1 MTSIFQKERYK
12 YIPKLPRILEYDFQ
26 NISVVFGEK
35 TEALKDGDALRE
47 IFKNTY
53 GMPVVNFIQGPSNVN
68 FTKVLNVGI
77 ILSGGPAPGGHNVVA
92 GIFDAIKK
100 SNSNSKIF
108 GFKGGPSGL
117 LEDKKIEITQD
128 LINLYRNTG
137 GFDIVSS
144 GRTKMETDA
153 QYEQALLVALK
164 NNLNAIIVIG
174 GDDSNTNAALLAEFF
189 KKRHYDIQVIGV
201 PKTIDADLRNEHIQI
216 SFGFDSATKTYSEL
230 IGNLCRDAISTRK
243 YWHFVK
249 LMGRSASHVA
259 LECALKTHPNVC
271 IISEE
276 VLEKN
281 KTLSELVSDITSV
294 VVKRSLKGYDFG
306 IIIVP
311 EGVIEFIPEV
321 KSLMIELCA
330 IFDSNEGKYKGLEV
344 EDIRKIFIS
353 KLNGYMR
360 EVYGSLPLFIQ
371 IELVNSVLERDP
383 HGNFNVSRV
392 PTEKLFME
400 MVNVRLEKLRKL
412 GEYRGKFVP
421 IDHFFGYEGRSVAP
435 SNFDSDYCYSLGYN
449 AAMLVLNGL
458 TGYMSSIK
466 NLNKNVTEWL
476 AGGVPLTMMMNIE
489 ERYGISKPV
498 IKKAL
503 VDLNGAPFNEF
514 VKNRE
519 EWALNNLY
527 VSPGPIQYFGISEL
541 VDEITLTL
549 KLELESKSINGN

>member
-1 MTSIFQKERYK
+1 MMSVFQKERYK
-12 YIPKLPRILEYDFQ
+12 YTPKLPKILENDFQ
-26 NISVVFGEK
+26 NIGVVFGEK
-35 TEALKDGDALRE
+35 TEALGDRDALRE

-53 GMPVVNFIQGPSNVN
+53 GLPVVNFTQGFSNVD
-68 FTKVLNVGI
+68 FTKVLNVGV

-100 SNSNSKIF
+100 SNPNSKIF

-117 LEDKKIEITQD
+117 LDDKKIEITQD
-128 LINLYRNTG
+128 LIDSYRNTG

-144 GRTKMETDA
+144 GRTKIETDA
-153 QYEQALLVALK
+153 QYDQVLSVVLK
-164 NNLNAIIVIG
+164 NNLNALIVIG

-189 KKRHYDIQVIGV
+189 KKKHHDIQVIGV

-216 SFGFDSATKTYSEL
+216 SFGFDSATKTYSEM
-230 IGNLCRDAISTRK
+230 IGNLCRDAMSTRK

-259 LECALKTHPNVC
+259 LECALRTHPNIC

-276 VLEKN
+276 ILAKN
-281 KTLSELVSDITSV
+281 KTLSELIGDITSV
-294 VVKRSLKGYDFG
+294 VLNRSLKGYDFG
-306 IIIVP
+306 VIIVP

-321 KSLMIELCA
+321 KSLMSELCN
-330 IFDSNEGKYKGLEV
+330 IFDSNEGEFKGLDV
-344 EDIRKIFIS
+344 ESIRKIFIS
-353 KLNGYMR
+353 KLSGYMR
-360 EVYGSLPLFIQ
+360 EVYVSLPLFIQ

-400 MVNVRLEKLRKL
+400 MVSVRLEGLRKL
-412 GEYRGKFVP
+412 GEYSGKFVP

-449 AAMLVLNGL
+449 AAVLVLNGL

-466 NLNKNVTEWL
+466 NLNKNATEWL
-476 AGGVPLTMMMNIE
+476 AGGVPLTMMMNME

-519 EWALNNLY
+519 EWAVNNLY
-527 VSPGPIQYFGISEL
+527 VFPGPIQYFGVSEL

-549 KLELESKSINGN
+549 KLELEN

>member
-1 MTSIFQKERYK
+1 MVSVFQKERYK
-12 YIPKLPRILEYDFQ
+12 YIPKLPKILENDFQ

-35 TEALKDGDALRE
+35 TEALGDRDALRE

-53 GMPVVNFIQGPSNVN
+53 GLPVVNFTQGSSNVD
-68 FTKVLNVGI
+68 FTRVLNVGI

-100 SNSNSKIF
+100 SNPNSKIF

-117 LEDKKIEITQD
+117 LEDKKIEITQE
-128 LINLYRNTG
+128 LIDSYRNTG

-144 GRTKMETDA
+144 GRTKIETDA
-153 QYEQALLVALK
+153 QYEQALSVILK
-164 NNLNAIIVIG
+164 NNLNALIVIG

-189 KKRHYDIQVIGV
+189 KKKHHDIQVIGV
-201 PKTIDADLRNEHIQI
+201 PKTIDADLRNAHIQI
-216 SFGFDSATKTYSEL
+216 SFGFDSATKTYSEM
-230 IGNLCRDAISTRK
+230 IGNLCRDAMSTRK

-259 LECALKTHPNVC
+259 LECALKTHPNIC

-276 VLEKN
+276 ILAKK
-281 KTLSELVSDITSV
+281 KTLSELVRDMTSV

-306 IIIVP
+306 VVIVP

-321 KSLMIELCA
+321 KSLMIELCS
-330 IFDSNEGKYKGLEV
+330 IFDSNESEFKGLDV

-353 KLNGYMR
+353 KLSGYMR
-360 EVYGSLPLFIQ
+360 EVYVSLPLFIQ

-400 MVNVRLEKLRKL
+400 MVNVRLEELRKL
-412 GEYRGKFVP
+412 GEYSGKFVP

-449 AAMLVLNGL
+449 AAILVLNGL
-458 TGYMSSIK
+458 TGYMSSVK
-466 NLNKNVTEWL
+466 NLNKNATEWL
-476 AGGVPLTMMMNIE
+476 AGGVPLTMMMNME
-489 ERYGISKPV
+489 ERYGVAKPV

-503 VDLNGAPFNEF
+503 VDLKGAPFNEF

-519 EWALNNLY
+519 EWAVNNLY
-527 VSPGPIQYFGISEL
+527 VSPGPIQYFGVSEL
-541 VDEITLTL
+541 VDEVTLTL
-549 KLELESKSINGN
+549 KLELEN

>member
-1 MTSIFQKERYK
+1 MTSVFQKERYK
-12 YIPKLPRILEYDFQ
+12 YIPKLPRILECDFQ

-35 TEALKDGDALRE
+35 TEALKDRDALRE

-53 GMPVVNFIQGPSNVN
+53 GIPVVNFIQGSSNVD

-153 QYEQALLVALK
+153 QYEQALSVALK

-189 KKRHYDIQVIGV
+189 KKKHYDIQVIGV

-230 IGNLCRDAISTRK
+230 IGNLCRDAMSTRK

-321 KSLMIELCA
+321 KYLMIELCT
-330 IFDSNEGKYKGLEV
+330 IFDNNEGKFKGLEV

-489 ERYGISKPV
+489 ERYGVSKPV

-503 VDLNGAPFNEF
+503 VNLNGAPFNEF

-549 KLELESKSINGN
+549 KLELES

>member
-1 MTSIFQKERYK
+1 MTSVFQKERYK
-12 YIPKLPRILEYDFQ
+12 YIPKLPRILECDFQ

-35 TEALKDGDALRE
+35 TEALKDRDALRE

-53 GMPVVNFIQGPSNVN
+53 GIPVVNFIQGSSNVD

-153 QYEQALLVALK
+153 QYEQALSVALK

-189 KKRHYDIQVIGV
+189 KKKHYDIQVIGV

-230 IGNLCRDAISTRK
+230 IGNLCRDAMSTRK

-321 KSLMIELCA
+321 KSLMIELCT
-330 IFDSNEGKYKGLEV
+330 IFDNNEGKFKGLEV

-489 ERYGISKPV
+489 ERYGVSKPV

-503 VDLNGAPFNEF
+503 VNLNGAPFNEF

-549 KLELESKSINGN
+549 KLELES

>member
-1 MTSIFQKERYK
+1 MMSVFQKERYK
-12 YIPKLPRILEYDFQ
+12 YIPKLPKILENDFQ

-35 TEALKDGDALRE
+35 TEALGDRDALRE

-53 GMPVVNFIQGPSNVN
+53 GLPVVNFTQGSSNVD
-68 FTKVLNVGI
+68 FTRVLNVGV

-100 SNSNSKIF
+100 SNPNSEIF

-117 LEDKKIEITQD
+117 LDDKKIEITQD
-128 LINLYRNTG
+128 LIDSYRNTG

-144 GRTKMETDA
+144 GRTKIETDA
-153 QYEQALLVALK
+153 QYEQVLSVVLK
-164 NNLNAIIVIG
+164 NNLNALIVIG

-189 KKRHYDIQVIGV
+189 KKKHHDIQVIGV
-201 PKTIDADLRNEHIQI
+201 PKTIDADLRNAHIQI
-216 SFGFDSATKTYSEL
+216 SFGFDSATKTYSEM
-230 IGNLCRDAISTRK
+230 IGNLCRDAMSTRK

-259 LECALKTHPNVC
+259 LECALKTHPNIC

-276 VLEKN
+276 ILAKK
-281 KTLSELVSDITSV
+281 KTLSELIRDITSV

-306 IIIVP
+306 VVIVP

-321 KSLMIELCA
+321 KSLMIELCS
-330 IFDSNEGKYKGLEV
+330 IFDSNESEFKGLNV
-344 EDIRKIFIS
+344 EDIRKNFIS
-353 KLNGYMR
+353 KLSGYMR
-360 EVYGSLPLFIQ
+360 EVYVSLPLFIQ

-400 MVNVRLEKLRKL
+400 MVNIRLEELRKL
-412 GEYRGKFVP
+412 GEYSGKFVP

-449 AAMLVLNGL
+449 AAILVLNGL
-458 TGYMSSIK
+458 TGYMSSVK
-466 NLNKNVTEWL
+466 NLNKNATEWL
-476 AGGVPLTMMMNIE
+476 AGGVPLTMMMHME
-489 ERYGISKPV
+489 ERYGVAKPV

-503 VDLNGAPFNEF
+503 VDLKGAPFNEF

-519 EWALNNLY
+519 EWAVNNLY
-527 VSPGPIQYFGISEL
+527 VFPGPIQYFGVSEL
-541 VDEITLTL
+541 VDEVTLTL
-549 KLELESKSINGN
+549 KLELEN

>member
-1 MTSIFQKERYK
+1 MMSVFQKERYK
-12 YIPKLPRILEYDFQ
+12 YTPKLPKVLENDFQ
-26 NISVVFGEK
+26 NISVVFGEE
-35 TEALKDGDALRE
+35 TEALGDRDALKE

-53 GMPVVNFIQGPSNVN
+53 GLPVVNFAQGFSNVD
-68 FTKVLNVGI
+68 FTRILNVGV
-77 ILSGGPAPGGHNVVA
+77 ILSGGPAPGGHNVIA
-92 GIFDAIKK
+92 GIFDAVKK
-100 SNSNSKIF
+100 ANSNSKIF

-128 LINLYRNTG
+128 LIDSYRNTG

-144 GRTKMETDA
+144 GRTKIETDA
-153 QYEQALLVALK
+153 QYEQVLSVVIK
-164 NNLNAIIVIG
+164 NNLNALIVIG

-189 KKRHYDIQVIGV
+189 KNKHHDIQVIGV
-201 PKTIDADLRNEHIQI
+201 PKTIDADLKNEHIQI
-216 SFGFDSATKTYSEL
+216 SFGFDSATKTYSEM
-230 IGNLCRDAISTRK
+230 IGNLCRDAMSTRK

-276 VLEKN
+276 ILAKN
-281 KTLSELVSDITSV
+281 KTLSEVVREITSV

-306 IIIVP
+306 VVIVP

-321 KSLMIELCA
+321 KSLMIELCM
-330 IFDSNEGKYKGLEV
+330 IFDNNESEFKGLDV
-344 EDIRKIFIS
+344 EAIRQIFIS
-353 KLNGYMR
+353 KLSGYMR
-360 EVYGSLPLFIQ
+360 EVYISLPLFIQ
-371 IELVNSVLERDP
+371 IELVHSVLERDP

-400 MVNVRLEKLRKL
+400 MVNVRLEELRNI
-412 GEYRGKFVP
+412 GEYSGKFIPV
-421 IDHFFGYEGRSVAP
+421 DHFFGYEGRSVAP
-435 SNFDSDYCYSLGYN
+435 SNFDSNYCYSLGYN
-449 AAMLVLNGL
+449 AAILVLNGL

-466 NLNKNVTEWL
+466 NLNKNATEWL
-476 AGGVPLTMMMNIE
+476 AGGIPLTMMMNLE
-489 ERYGISKPV
+489 KRYGVAKPV

-503 VDLNGAPFNEF
+503 VDLKGAPFNEF

-519 EWALNNLY
+519 EWAVNNLY
-527 VSPGPIQYFGISEL
+527 VSPGPIQYFGVSEL

-549 KLELESKSINGN
+549 KLELEN

>member
-1 MTSIFQKERYK
+1 MMSVFQKERYK
-12 YIPKLPRILEYDFQ
+12 YTPKLPKILENDFQ
-26 NISVVFGEK
+26 NIGVVFGEK
-35 TEALKDGDALRE
+35 TEALGDRDTLRE
-47 IFKNTY
+47 IFKKTY
-53 GMPVVNFIQGPSNVN
+53 GLPVVNFTQGSSNVD

-100 SNSNSKIF
+100 SNQNSKIF

-117 LEDKKIEITQD
+117 LEDKKIEITQY
-128 LINLYRNTG
+128 LIDSYRNTG

-144 GRTKMETDA
+144 GRTKIETDA
-153 QYEQALLVALK
+153 QYDQVLSVVLK
-164 NNLNAIIVIG
+164 NNLNALIVIG

-189 KKRHYDIQVIGV
+189 KKKHHDIQVIGV

-216 SFGFDSATKTYSEL
+216 SFGFDSATKTYSEM
-230 IGNLCRDAISTRK
+230 IGNLCRDAMSTRK

-259 LECALKTHPNVC
+259 LECALKTHPNIC

-276 VLEKN
+276 ILAKN
-281 KTLSELVSDITSV
+281 KTLSELVRDITSV

-306 IIIVP
+306 VIIVP

-321 KSLMIELCA
+321 KSLMIELCN
-330 IFDSNEGKYKGLEV
+330 IFDSNEGEFKGLDV
-344 EDIRKIFIS
+344 EAIRKIFIS
-353 KLNGYMR
+353 KLSGYMR
-360 EVYGSLPLFIQ
+360 EVYVSLPLFIQ

-383 HGNFNVSRV
+383 HGNFNVSRI

-400 MVNVRLEKLRKL
+400 MVNVRLEELRKL
-412 GEYRGKFVP
+412 GEYSGKFVP

-449 AAMLVLNGL
+449 AVLLVLNGL

-466 NLNKNVTEWL
+466 NLNKNATEWL
-476 AGGVPLTMMMNIE
+476 AGGVPLTMMMNME

-503 VDLNGAPFNEF
+503 VDLTGAPFNEF

-519 EWALNNLY
+519 EWAINNLY
-527 VSPGPIQYFGISEL
+527 VFPGPIQYFGVSEL

-549 KLELESKSINGN
+549 KLELEN